1 MALEAAQQDMYQY
14 AYQVTRATLIHQPTT
29 TILYTIQS
37 GAVSIYLQDYL
48 VIGLLTSDDDE

>member
-1 MALEAAQQDMYQY
+1 MALEAATAAQYDKHHMHPY

-37 GAVSIYLQDYL
+37 CAVSIFIDGW
-48 VIGLLTSDDDE
+48 IGLLKG

>member
-1 MALEAAQQDMYQY
+1 MALEAAQQDMYQH

-37 GAVSIYLQDYL
+37 DAVSIYLQDYL

>member
-37 GAVSIYLQDYL
+37 GAVSIYLQGY
-48 VIGLLTSDDDE
+48 SDRITHK